1 MRSLIGTLLVLAT
14 PVATQIAG
22 IPFAGTV
29 LAQAPAAV
37 PTATAPAAPAATPEN
52 PKIRELEA
60 ALSKERDT
68 SAEAAAIMVQLIDLY
83 HAEGRVF
90 GLIRV
95 GQTFVTG
102 FTSHPQHKD
111 AMLKLFDGLLAT
123 SRNKEVITLARQ
135 IMQRYPN
142 DPAIPRVEIVLAQ
155 TLEQTDDRPRTA
167 EALEAVWKRQGDT
180 FIGREAAM
188 KAFTLYAGFN
198 NKDGFTKASLLG
210 DSIVD
215 KCAAPEF
222 ASRFGMDSLIY
233 WQRIGEYAKSNAV
246 GSKLLKKNLPA
257 DPAVKAYMHTL
268 LAQNDISLGQRANA
282 AENYRKSRALV
293 DSKDALYRLV
303 TELHSASVAP
313 EQMQPLVDEYFKKYP
328 WAIDR
333 FVLKSYLPPAY
344 VRAKNHAKA
353 VQILK
358 ELMSED
364 PSSNGSALTL
374 IQQNAL
380 DPAKNAA
387 DPSKYPENEQL
398 LLQAIGKNPIHDA
411 YLRYTLA
418 FNVYRDQLKDLTKA
432 KQVLRDLI
440 TKSPVSSH
448 YSNEAM
454 GWLLSYPE
462 NDDAFT
468 ADLQLILKARA
479 ENSNLPNYR
488 AYLTNWIQAN
498 RNNKDL
504 KARVA
509 QVKAAV
515 DQADQAPLTQIWIA
529 TESNNVGNAREA
541 RDKLLA
547 PGQFE
552 KLTDAQARPIIVAQ
566 AESYRYQN
574 SAEMRLKAIEHY
586 SKATKRFPTDYPIA
600 VSYLEVAGDYGT
612 PEVAKEAALNLLK
625 LEPTHNNSDT
635 WRRLFQAADK
645 AKDAALVKSSFDWI
659 NKSQAK
665 YGVELAN
672 SSVIAE
678 IMDRYGMSAEATALY
693 KKCLDTTP
701 NSYEARQCV
710 ERMYTKIPAT
720 EVAARIAL
728 LRDAFGRKSDYHGTY
743 AGWLASELYKS
754 GDLAGFEKVLRDSRA
769 LQNERA
775 NRPWGLDDYSA
786 YLFLEAVR
794 NEKDAPVEKK
804 QKVATVVRDLEL
816 YTSQACAR
824 LLLLELGEQ
833 DKLKPMDRLLAY
845 QAATTIAGNG
855 GGDWNYLMV
864 YGQAAMIRKDYA
876 AAATL
881 VTGMM
886 ANVAS
891 ADINQ
896 RQTGRD
902 LVGQSY
908 ARMGAAGLSIDE
920 SSPIAPLLQAA
931 LYLRLGDERLAFESY
946 TANKQLFDDNRA
958 QMPIDLVLF
967 VCESHIAAGGD
978 VNHDRAEEI
987 LRSWMIKNGESK
999 DIEDGTKAS
1008 VQLLLAKNFF
1018 KSQRFDV
1025 ARSEFLTVVNRW
1037 PSTPQAIEAQFG
1049 IGESYMSQKVYDQA
1063 EQVFEKL
1070 VNSKERD
1077 VVIRAEFLRGVLAN
1091 RRGDRDEARDIFKA
1105 VLDRVPSVELANQA
1119 LFNLAEVYGAE
1130 ERYID
1135 QLELLR
1141 TVGRLGRT
1149 SQRSHAPGT
1158 ALAIVVQDS
1167 DLGIS
1172 RGHARI
1178 PVRVTTIPGGDEE
1191 TIFLYSGGAGK
1202 GLFRA
1207 DLETRLG
1214 NVTKDDKVLQ
1224 LSGLD
1229 VIKCDYPAEF
1239 KAEFKS
1245 VPLSDAEI
1253 IVAADAKFEVA
1264 GSKIVDE
1271 KEESFSEKLEREA
1284 RERGETRVSM
1294 AEERPKNQIKPGNP
1308 IYMRVQDPDR
1318 DLTDKA
1324 DTITVKLVATSG
1336 DQVQA
1341 KLTETGPHSGVF
1353 EATATTGDLPAGAV
1367 ASDTSI
1373 EHSPLMAIDNDL
1385 KTYWLSEPDGA
1396 TPKSLAIDMKDLK
1409 IIDHVTISAPKADQQ
1424 YAVRGEIEASN
1435 DGRFW
1440 FKVASQPAQ
1449 PTAANVADTYAKMTR
1464 SVFEGSYT
1472 NYTTWEQVVAL
1483 MKNNKPIEQTTV
1495 NEISFIAPN
1504 TAEEGNVRQRAH
1516 AAVWHGKF
1524 VQQRDGAAR
1533 ITLAGSR
1540 TALAI
1545 DGRLELPLGDNNRF
1559 ADVWLEKGT
1568 HDLTIFSATANNAP
1582 SAGAKIAREDH
1593 SAVRLESLEFV
1604 AADFDLAR
1612 PEAQPAQLRA
1622 PASLEIK
1629 EGRWEA
1635 KFAPIAARHVRFMI
1649 REYLGEAVAVNNF
1662 VIGDAV
1668 ATTQHIPTKA
1678 DVLSL
1683 AVNDVLEIAAGD
1695 TVTAS
1700 YADEMTQ
1707 AGSGR
1712 SQLLSATLTATY
1724 YNAQATSIAYDF
1736 VRQSNGAMQEVRK
1749 ELVRIDP
1756 GQRLIVEI
1764 TDYDL
1769 DVTPGLDQLKFKV
1782 SVNDGEPIELVAQ
1795 EVEQRPGVFTKEVD
1809 TSATPAEGKL
1819 VVKAGDRI
1827 VCSYIDAQN
1836 TFPGHAVPREA
1847 TVHLAQPS
1855 AAKVRI
1861 VETRVIRP
1869 PAGTTA
1875 PPRIQYLPQA
1885 DVPVATV
1892 AFEAPLT
1899 VEVIDQDAARDSL
1912 SKTTVK
1918 LTTPTG
1924 SAIDVIC
1931 VVARDPSGTGFG
1943 QPRKTIE
1950 EGRFIGQVILQL
1962 GGKDSPSIVPLVAG
1976 MPRNLL
1982 GGGKLDEADQASGE
1996 EIVVTRVLNVS
2007 GKDIIEAEY
2016 KDELKPEAAPPAI
2029 SAKGRLIANATLA
2042 CVDRDYEREV
2052 TQLHVGEKLFLK
2064 IVDAD
2069 LDTSDERDRAKITL
2083 TTVRAGDQAGGDREE
2098 IELEETLTHSGVFT
2112 GSVAL
2117 KASDK
2122 PTKGN
2127 SSPVESQLET
2137 YFGDLILVE
2146 YVDKAA
2152 STETGE
2158 LALKIE
2164 LPVVVGTDGLVAA
2177 FSKTFG
2183 DENLAVETQFHVAEA
2198 YFELFKSHQ
2207 KLERKGEQKT
2217 DLEAGRRVLRE
2228 VMEDYPNPKY
2238 VARIAYLLGQ
2248 FAQELRDFNEAI
2260 NNYQL
2265 IVKQYPD
2272 SVLAPDAQYKLAQC
2286 YEEQGDFDQ
2295 ALEAYVTLAATY
2307 PKSALIANVMIRIS
2321 DYFYKGEKFEVAA
2334 QVGEKFLERFEGHE
2348 WGPKM
2353 AFRVGQCYF
2362 KGKDYSKAGKAF
2374 DNFTKVFPDDE
2385 LTSMAW
2391 FWSGESWRQGGNTP
2405 EAFRRYNWCRWKFQ
2419 DSEAAKYA
2427 RGRLALPEML
2437 QQFEAEANS
2446 VDP

>member
-1 MRSLIGTLLVLAT
+1 MRSLVATLLVLAS
-14 PVATQIAG
+14 
-22 IPFAGTV
+22 PFADTV
-29 LAQAPAAV
+29 LAQAPAPA
-37 PTATAPAAPAATPEN
+37 ATAPAAPAAQPEN
-52 PKIRELEA
+52 PKIRQLEA
-60 ALSKERDT
+60 DLSKLRDT
-68 SAEAAAIMVQLIDLY
+68 SPEAAAVMVQLIDLY
-83 HAEGRVF
+83 YAEGRVF

-111 AMLKLFDGLLAT
+111 AMLKLFDGLLST
-123 SRNKEVITLARQ
+123 SRNKELITLARQ
-135 IMQRYPN
+135 FMQRYPN
-142 DPAIPRVEIVLAQ
+142 DPAIPRVEQVLAA
-155 TLEQTDDRPRTA
+155 TLEQVDDRPRAA

-180 FIGREAAM
+180 FLGRESAL
-188 KAFTLYAGFN
+188 KAFNLYAGLN
-198 NKDGFTKASLLG
+198 NKDGFTKAAALAES
-210 DSIVD
+210 VAD
-215 KCAAPEF
+215 KVAAPDY
-222 ASRFGMDSLIY
+222 ATRLAIDSVIY
-233 WQRIGEYAKSNAV
+233 WQRIAEYAKSNAV
-246 GSKLLKKNLPA
+246 GNKLLKKNLPA
-257 DPAVKAYMHTL
+257 DPAVRAYLHSL
-268 LAQNDISLGQRANA
+268 LAQNDVNLQQRANA
-282 AENYRKSRALV
+282 AENFRKARTLV
-293 DSKDALYRLV
+293 DNKDSLYRLIV
-303 TELHSASVAP
+303 ELHSAAAPP
-313 EQMQPLVDEYFKKYP
+313 EQLQPLVDEYFTKYP
-328 WAIDR
+328 WAVDR

-344 VRAKNHAKA
+344 IRVKNIARAM
-353 VQILK
+353 QITK
-358 ELMSED
+358 ELLLED
-364 PSSNGSALTL
+364 PTSGNSANLLVQYNT
-374 IQQNAL
+374 I
-380 DPAKNAA
+380 DPVKNAT
-387 DPSKYPENEQL
+387 DPTKYPETEQL
-398 LLQAIGKNPIHDA
+398 LSQAIGKNPIHDP
-411 YLRYTLA
+411 YLRYVLA
-418 FNVYRDQLKDLTKA
+418 FSVYRDLIKDLTKT
-432 KQVLRDLI
+432 KQVLRDSI
-440 TKSPVSSH
+440 TKSPTNAH
-448 YSNEAM
+448 YSNEAIA
-454 GWLLSYPE
+454 WLLNTAE
-462 NDDAFT
+462 NDQAFT
-468 ADLQLILKARA
+468 SELQLILKARE
-479 ENSNLPNYR
+479 ENLNLAGFR
-488 AYLTNWIQAN
+488 GYLAAWVQQN

-515 DQADQAPLTQIWIA
+515 EQADQAPLAQIWVA
-529 TESNNVGNAREA
+529 TEAGNTPKAQEA
-541 RDKLLA
+541 RAKLLA
-547 PGQFE
+547 GGQFE
-552 KLTDAQARPIIVAQ
+552 KLTDLQARPIIIAQ
-566 AESYRYQN
+566 AESYRNQN
-574 SAEMRLKAIEHY
+574 SAEAKQKAIELY
-586 SKATKRFPTDYPIA
+586 GKAAKRFPTDYPIA
-600 VSYLEVAGDYGT
+600 VSLLEVTSDYIQGVNVA
-612 PEVAKEAALNLLK
+612 PEIAKEPALAVLK
-625 LEPTHNNSDT
+625 LNPPSNNADT
-635 WRRLFQAADK
+635 WRRLFFVADK
-645 AKDAALVKSSFDWI
+645 NKDAALVKASYDWMT
-659 NKSQAK
+659 KAQAK
-665 YGVELAN
+665 YGPEMTNA
-672 SSVIAE
+672 SVIADV
-678 IMDRYGMSAEATALY
+678 MDRNGMPTEGMALY
-693 KKCLDTTP
+693 KKCLDTAP
-701 NSYEARQCV
+701 NTYEARNCV
-710 ERMYTKIPAT
+710 EKMYTKIPVT

-728 LRDAFGRKSDYHGTY
+728 LRDAVGRKSDYHGTY
-743 AGWLASELYKS
+743 AGWLANELLKS
-754 GDLAGFEKVLRDSRA
+754 GDLAGFEKVLRDTRA
-769 LQNERA
+769 LQSDRA
-775 NRPWGLDDYSA
+775 NRPWGLDDQTV
-786 YLFLEAVR
+786 YLFLETAR
-794 NEKDAPVEKK
+794 TEKDAPVEKK
-804 QKVATVVRDLEL
+804 QKVATVVRDMEL
-816 YTSQACAR
+816 TTSQACAR

-833 DKLKPMDRLLAY
+833 DKLKPMERLLAY
-845 QAATTIAGNG
+845 QAATSIAGNASHEW
-855 GGDWNYLMV
+855 DYMMT
-864 YGQAAMIRKDYA
+864 YAQAAMIRKDYP

-886 ANVAS
+886 ANMSSVEPTR
-891 ADINQ
+891 
-896 RQTGRD
+896 RQVGRD

-931 LYLRLGDERLAFESY
+931 LYLRLGDDRLAFESY
-946 TANKQLFDDNRA
+946 SANKQLFDDNRA
-958 QMPIDLVLF
+958 QMPIDLILF
-967 VCESHIAAGGD
+967 ACESHIAAGGD
-978 VNHDRAEEI
+978 ANHDRAEDI
-987 LRSWMIKNGESK
+987 LRSWLIKNGESK
-999 DIEDGTKAS
+999 DIEDATKAS

-1018 KSQRFDV
+1018 KSQRYDV
-1025 ARSEFLTVVNRW
+1025 ARSEFSTVVNRW
-1037 PSTPQAIEAQFG
+1037 PATAQAIEAQFG

-1149 SQRSHAPGT
+1149 SQRWHAPGT

-1178 PVRVTTIPGGDEE
+1178 PVRVTTIPGGDSE
-1191 TIFLYSGGAGK
+1191 TIYLYSGGAGK

-1214 NVTKDDKVLQ
+1214 TVAKDDKILQ

-1229 VIKCDYPAEF
+1229 VIKCDYPEEF

-1253 IVAADAKFEVA
+1253 LVAADAKFEVA
-1264 GSKIVDE
+1264 GSKIIDE

-1284 RERGETRVSM
+1284 RERDGARGNM

-1308 IYMRVQDPDR
+1308 IYLRVQDPDR
-1318 DLTDKA
+1318 DLSDKP
-1324 DTITVKLVATSG
+1324 DSITVKLVATSG

-1341 KLTETGPHSGVF
+1341 KLMETGPHTGIF
-1353 EATATTGDLPAGAV
+1353 EATAVTGDLPAGAV

-1373 EHSPLMAIDNDL
+1373 EHSPLMAIDNDP
-1385 KTYWLSEPDGA
+1385 KTFWLSEPDGA
-1396 TPKSLAIDMKDLK
+1396 TPKSLSIDMKDLK
-1409 IIDHVTISAPKADQQ
+1409 IVDHVTISAPKADQQ

-1449 PTAANVADTYAKMTR
+1449 ATAANVAEAYGKMTR
-1464 SVFEGSYT
+1464 SVFEGNGYAA
-1472 NYTTWEQVVAL
+1472 YTTWDQVVAL
-1483 MKNNKPIEQTTV
+1483 MKNQKPTEQTTV
-1495 NEISFIAPN
+1495 NEISFLAPN
-1504 TAEEGNVRQRAH
+1504 TAEGDNIRQRAH
-1516 AAVWHGKF
+1516 GIVWHGKF
-1524 VQQRDGAAR
+1524 VQQRDGAVR
-1533 ITLAGSR
+1533 IQLAGTK
-1540 TALAI
+1540 TAFAV
-1545 DGRLELPLGDNNRF
+1545 DGRLELALGEGNRF

-1568 HDLTIFSATANNAP
+1568 HDLTIFCATANNVP
-1582 SAGAKIAREDH
+1582 GAGAKISREDH
-1593 SAVRLESLEFV
+1593 SAVRLEPPAEFV
-1604 AADFDLAR
+1604 PADFDITR
-1612 PEAQPAQLRA
+1612 PDAQPAQLRA
-1622 PASLEIK
+1622 PAALELK

-1635 KFAPIAARHVRFMI
+1635 KFAPIAARHIRFVI

-1662 VIGDAV
+1662 IIGDSV
-1668 ATTQHIPTKA
+1668 SSTQHIPTKA

-1683 AVNDVLEIAAGD
+1683 AVNDTLEIAAGD

-1700 YADEMTQ
+1700 YSDEMTQ
-1707 AGSGR
+1707 AGTGR

-1724 YNAQATSIAYDF
+1724 YNALTTSIAYDF
-1736 VRQSNGAMQEVRK
+1736 IRQSNGAMQEVRK
-1749 ELVRIDP
+1749 ELVRVDP
-1756 GQRLIVEI
+1756 GQRIVVEI

-1769 DVTPGLDQLKFKV
+1769 DVTAGLDQLKFKV
-1782 SVNDGEPIELVAQ
+1782 SVNDGEPLELVAQ
-1795 EVEQRPGVFTKEVD
+1795 EIEQRPGVFTKEVD

-1819 VVKAGDRI
+1819 TVKVGDRV

-1847 TVHLAQPS
+1847 TVHIAQPS
-1855 AAKVRI
+1855 AAKIRI
-1861 VETRVIRP
+1861 VETRVVRP
-1869 PAGTTA
+1869 PAGSTA
-1875 PPRIQYLPQA
+1875 LPRVNYLPMA

-1899 VEVIDQDAARDSL
+1899 IEVIDPDAARDSL

-1918 LTTPTG
+1918 LTTPAG
-1924 SAIDVIC
+1924 SAIEVLC
-1931 VVARDPSGTGFG
+1931 VVARDPALPGGG
-1943 QPRKTIE
+1943 QLRRTIE

-1962 GGKDSPSIVPLVAG
+1962 GGKDSPSVVPLVAG

-1982 GGGKLDEADQASGE
+1982 GGGKLDEADQAAGE

-2007 GKDIIEAEY
+2007 GKDVIDAEY
-2016 KDELKPEAAPPAI
+2016 KDELKPDAAPA
-2029 SAKGRLIANATLA
+2029 SVNAKGRLIANATLA

-2069 LDTSDERDRAKITL
+2069 LDTSDERDRAKLVL
-2083 TTVRAGDQAGGDREE
+2083 TTARGDKEE
-2098 IELEETLTHSGVFT
+2098 VELEETLTHSGIFT
-2112 GSVAL
+2112 GGVVL
-2117 KASDK
+2117 KAQDK
-2122 PTKGN
+2122 EPTKGN
-2127 SSPVESQLET
+2127 ASPVEPQLEV
-2137 YFGDLILVE
+2137 YFGDLIMVE
-2146 YVDKAA
+2146 YVDMAA

-2164 LPVVVGTDGLVAA
+2164 VPVVVGTDGLVAA

-2183 DENLAVETQFHVAEA
+2183 DETLAVETQFHVAEA

-2248 FAQELRDFNEAI
+2248 FAQELRDFDEAI
-2260 NNYQL
+2260 DNYQL

-2272 SVLAPDAQYKLAQC
+2272 STLAPDAQYKLAQC

-2348 WGPKM
+2348 WGPQM
-2353 AFRVGQCYF
+2353 AFRIGQCYY
-2362 KGKDYSKAGKAF
+2362 KGKDYTRAGKAF
-2374 DNFTKVFPDDE
+2374 DNFTKVFPDHALCSD
-2385 LTSMAW
+2385 AW
-2391 FWSGESWRQGGNTP
+2391 FWAGESWRQGGSIP